1 MQLTEQTNTPN
12 VEWNVAHLMYLLQV
26 LDLFN
31 FAGAVANVNVI
42 VAADIHAKWKMN
54 AMSFNVAQ

>member
-1 MQLTEQTNTPN
+1 
-12 VEWNVAHLMYLLQV
+12 MYLLQV

-54 AMSFNVAQ
+54 AMPFNVAQ